1 MGWTEGKG
9 LGKSEN
15 GIQQHIKV
23 ELKSDNKGLV
33 NPKFVFRNKFEL
45 KLIIN

>member
-9 LGKSEN
+9 LGKREN

-33 NPKFVFRNKFEL
+33 NPKFVFQNKFDL